1 MLSVKILLGVFI
13 ALVGRWLSH
22 KHDGKVLESWT
33 VKLTN
38 KYITKIFG
46 KLLFPKEIHGSDFPI
61 ALEPRTRL
69 LIRCIEV
76 VV

>member
-1 MLSVKILLGVFI
+1 MKILLGVFI

-38 KYITKIFG
+38 KYMTIRSLGNCSSLKRFMVVIFP
-46 KLLFPKEIHGSDFPI
+46 LH
-61 ALEPRTRL
+61 
-69 LIRCIEV
+69 
-76 VV
+76 